1 MSNRIIEAE
10 EKMGG
15 AAASIEKKARQ
26 LVYDARY
33 EVQGE
38 LGGKSVAPAVKL
50 KMIIDRINKTT
61 AIPAV
66 KNRAKEIVSK
76 KPVKEEFIFTTED
89 TASESV
95 ASAMFKVFVEGIE
108 EEKEV
113 DLVYEEE
120 MRDAKYHIRVTDP
133 KTGRTY
139 TRKADRQKI
148 TELRAKGLKV
158 EMSEYRDSSERDK
171 EGQKS
176 AKRAERKPERKEV
189 KEAKK
194 LDPVGQEDG
203 DIDNDGDEDETD
215 SYLHKRRK
223 VIGKAIAKK
232 KGGKEV
238 KEDFLIDGATGTTST
253 EGQNPKKIDIKSP
266 KDKSY
271 PVTLFPDMKEQFIE
285 EKAKSKAQQ
294 RFMAMVY
301 KKKKKGGKA
310 SPEVEDAA
318 KGMSEKEAKKY
329 ASTKHEGLPEKK
341 KKKKEDVKE
350 EANCPK
356 CGKCPC
362 ECDNRAKKTYRDL
375 LKNKMRA
382 MGIKNP
388 MILGDMD
395 AEDTMKAMTSSSA
408 KMAME
413 SSCGGHSKS
422 KKKKKKY

>member
-38 LGGKSVAPAVKL
+38 LKDKPVAPAVKL
-50 KMIIDRINKTT
+50 KMILDRISKST

-66 KNRAKEIVSK
+66 KARAKEMVSK

-176 AKRAERKPERKEV
+176 AKREERKPERKEV

-232 KGGKEV
+232 KGKKEV

-253 EGQNPKKIDIKSP
+253 EGQNSKKIDIKSA

-271 PVTLFPDMKEQFIE
+271 PVTIFPEVKEQFIE

-329 ASTKHEGLPEKK
+329 ASTKHEGLPE

>member
-171 EGQKS
+171 EDQKS

-232 KGGKEV
+232 KGKKEV

-301 KKKKKGGKA
+301 KKKEEGGEA

-318 KGMSEKEAKKY
+318 KGMSKKEAKKY

-413 SSCGGHSKS
+413 SSYGGHSKS

>member
-33 EVQGE
+33 EVRGE

-158 EMSEYRDSSERDK
+158 EMSEYRDASERDK
-171 EGQKS
+171 ESQKS
-176 AKRAERKPERKEV
+176 AKREERKPERKEV

-232 KGGKEV
+232 KGKKEV

-253 EGQNPKKIDIKSP
+253 EGQNPKKIDIK

-271 PVTLFPDMKEQFIE
+271 PVTVFPDMKEQFIE

-301 KKKKKGGKA
+301 KKKEEGGEA
-310 SPEVEDAA
+310 SPKVEDAA
-318 KGMSEKEAKKY
+318 KGMSKKEAKKY